1 MFVLAT
7 ETVLRSG
14 VIQKGRNVMYLS
26 KEATN
31 IDQTLKMKLF
41 LSSDDKPLLDTKLI
55 LSQNGF
61 FGDQKVELALNKVN
75 FPENTL
81 IYTNQGSILTLEGG
95 ESILFIWIT

>member
-14 VIQKGRNVMYLS
+14 VIQKGRNMIYLS

-41 LSSDDKPLLDTKLI
+41 LSSDDKLLLDTELI
-55 LSQNGF
+55 LS
-61 FGDQKVELALNKVN
+61 
-75 FPENTL
+75 
-81 IYTNQGSILTLEGG
+81 
-95 ESILFIWIT
+95 